1 MHIIPLVI
9 LCLYIVVLYAVSW
22 YSTKLSKGGGEKGYL
37 LAGRGLPTP
46 IVAVM
51 LAGLAV
57 GGASTVGVAENA
69 YKAGI
74 SAGWYN
80 AAWAGGGI
88 LAGLVVAGR
97 YRALTVSTIPELF
110 EQYYSKSGRFIG
122 ALGQLVIGIVITS
135 LQYIAGGAVLTALLP
150 EFFSQASGMAVTA
163 LVFVGITLIGGM
175 WAAGLTNIINVII
188 IYIGVVAGAIMSIL
202 QVGGFEN
209 LKLALP
215 ANGPWFDPFSGVG
228 IAVIAAWFAVMISQ
242 CFSLQATVQISFAAK
257 NSKVA
262 RNGFILGGL
271 IILPIGFVSA
281 IFGIVAAA
289 QFPGIVPT
297 NALPSVVL
305 TLNPVI
311 AGLTLAGL
319 WAADVSTASALLL
332 GSSSLV
338 VQDILKRNFIPHMTE
353 KQGLLYSRIAVLI
366 LSILTYALATSV
378 AGILK
383 TIMIGLTLT
392 TAYSVIM
399 LFTLFAPKLCRKSS
413 AFWTL
418 VTGIVFLLI
427 WQLVPATHIVP
438 HPIYL
443 AWPIAIATF
452 LLTTVLDQRKATI
465 PEMNY
470 KANQEIYDNPIDI

>member
-1 MHIIPLVI
+1 MHTIPFII
-9 LCLYIVVLYAVSW
+9 LCLYIIVLYSISW
-22 YSTKLSKGGGEKGYL
+22 YSTKLSKGGGDKGYL

-51 LAGLAV
+51 LAGLAI

-69 YKAGI
+69 YRAGI

-97 YRALTVSTIPELF
+97 YRALGISTIPELF
-110 EQYYSKSGRFIG
+110 EQYYSKSGRFVG
-122 ALGQLVIGIVITS
+122 AIGQLIIGIVITS
-135 LQYIAGGAVLTALLP
+135 LQYIAGGAILTALLP
-150 EFFSQASGMAVTA
+150 EFFTQASGMAVTA

-175 WAAGLTNIINVII
+175 WAAGLTNIINVIM
-188 IYIGVVAGAIMSIL
+188 IYIGVVAGAIMSITKI
-202 QVGGFEN
+202 GGFGN

-215 ANGPWFDPFSGVG
+215 ADGPWFEPFSGVG
-228 IAVIAAWFAVMISQ
+228 IAIIAAWFAVMISQ

-257 NSKVA
+257 NAKVA
-262 RNGFILGGL
+262 RNGFLLGGL
-271 IILPIGFVSA
+271 IIFPIGFISA
-281 IFGIVAAA
+281 VFGIVAAA

-338 VQDILKRNFIPHMTE
+338 VQDILKRNFLPHMTE
-353 KQGLLYSRIAVLI
+353 KQGLTYSRIAVLV
-366 LSILTYALATSV
+366 LSVLTYALATTV
-378 AGILK
+378 AGILQ

-418 VTGIVFLLI
+418 VTGIVFLVI

-452 LLTTVLDQRKATI
+452 LLTTVLDQRRATI
-465 PEMNY
+465 PEL
-470 KANQEIYDNPIDI
+470 NPRSSLNLTT